1 MNLTRA
7 QTGGNHQETGSIAA
21 LHLQQLLVSIVIPVA
36 LDGQSQLIIIIIT
49 IIK

>member
-21 LHLQQLLVSIVIPVA
+21 LHLQQLLVSIVVTVA
-36 LDGQSQLIIIIIT
+36 LGGRSQLIIITT